1 MGVKTLSVAVEGVAG
16 VGEERRAI
24 EEDNE
29 CCREWEGT
37 EGRGVEVEAIERKEK
52 DERVV
57 GVEGREERGEEGR
70 EEREREEKGKVEV
83 GVEGVEV
90 AIVAGD
96 EEEVFDK
103 GRDSSILKRQ
113 K

>member
-1 MGVKTLSVAVEGVAG
+1 MGVKMVSVAG

-29 CCREWEGT
+29 CCRECEEA
-37 EGRGVEVEAIERKEK
+37 EGRGVEGVAIERKEK
-52 DERVV
+52 EERVV

-70 EEREREEKGKVEV
+70 EEREREAKGKVEV
-83 GVEGVEV
+83 GVDGEEV
-90 AIVAGD
+90 TIVAGD
-96 EEEVFDK
+96 EAFDK
-103 GRDSSILKRQ
+103 GRESSILKRP